1 MDKLYIVFAV
11 AFCCLGVT
19 ANRLR
24 RKVHQKLKVKAPG
37 GNFTPVGE
45 RALANGAFGEVW
57 KVHVKSGAKI
67 TYASEEFGTQPKPD
81 TDYAL
86 KIVVDPDSQT
96 VEGAAAKD
104 GQCASPDIL
113 PPELAG
119 FNSVLQR
126 GRHL

>member
-1 MDKLYIVFAV
+1 M
-11 AFCCLGVT
+11 
-19 ANRLR
+19 
-24 RKVHQKLKVKAPG
+24 
-37 GNFTPVGE
+37 
-45 RALANGAFGEVW
+45 ANGAFGEVW

-119 FNSVLQR
+119 FNWNFYREADIYKKIHDLDAAKEKILR
-126 GRHL
+126 